1 MHPRLTELR
10 DYVDAQRS
18 ALLSTAS
25 AVPRERWTERP
36 GPDRWSLVEL
46 FEHLYKVE
54 HGSARAIARAAAAAR
69 AAGHPLETDTHSVF
83 GSLDAA
89 RLRDRSR
96 RLEVPERVAPSGT
109 WTADEALEKLAAS
122 RAELHDAI
130 EAGNGLALGSVYQ
143 THARLGELDLYRW
156 ILFIGEHE
164 ERHVQQAAE
173 IVEQLGAAAR

>member
-1 MHPRLTELR
+1 MQPRLTELR

-18 ALLSTAS
+18 ALLAAAS
-25 AVPRERWTERP
+25 AVPRDRWTEHP
-36 GPDRWSLVEL
+36 GPGRWSLVEL
-46 FEHLYKVE
+46 LEHLYKVE
-54 HGSARAIARAAAAAR
+54 HGCARAIAKGAIAAR

-109 WTADEALEKLAAS
+109 LTADQVLEKLAAS
-122 RAELHDAI
+122 HTELHDAI

-143 THARLGELDLYRW
+143 THARLGEIDLYRW
-156 ILFIGEHE
+156 ILFVAEHE
-164 ERHVQQAAE
+164 ARHVQQAAE
-173 IVEQLGAAAR
+173 IVEQLRAVVR